1 MSAISHF
8 GTVYAQNAKNLPA
21 YYDAIDRENFP
32 TILGYKMTRDDEVR
46 KYVIMRLMCDLE
58 LDKREVERRFGIV
71 FDEYFSGAL
80 ANLKEFIPLQLLS
93 LESDRIVVSDSG
105 RFVLRNIA
113 MCFDAY
119 LPLMMK
125 EKPIFSRTV

>member
-1 MSAISHF
+1 
-8 GTVYAQNAKNLPA
+8 
-21 YYDAIDRENFP
+21 
-32 TILGYKMTRDDEVR
+32 MTHDDELR
-46 KYVIMRLMCDLE
+46 KFIIMRLMCDLE

-71 FDEYFSGAL
+71 FDEYFSDAL
-80 ANLKEFIPLQLLS
+80 EKLKEFIPLDLLT
-93 LESDRIVVSDSG
+93 LESNRILVSDSG

-119 LPLMMK
+119 LPAMTK